1 MATGKRYYWIKLRDN
16 FFDDD
21 GPADFLMS
29 QPNGANY
36 VVLYQMLCLKTINT
50 GGRLENRIGEVII
63 KYDIAKIQ
71 RACKY
76 FTADTVR
83 VALELYKALGLIYED
98 INGMLVIANHNAMV
112 GSETDWAAKKQRQ
125 RIDGKPPEQLPTGD
139 TAMDNSGDNGGDNV
153 PIEIRDKEI
162 RDIEIRDKSKETIIA
177 DPSGSARQT
186 DVRRI
191 VDEWNKYVD
200 VSPISRISPD
210 STRYKLLCARLKDYG
225 LERVVQAVRNVA
237 ASSFL
242 RGQSNSGWVITFDW
256 FVKPNNFIKVLEGNY
271 SDRKEPGHGGAD
283 GRPER
288 SADADTRWGISGNN
302 LT

>member
-29 QPNGANY
+29 QTNGANY

-63 KYDIAKIQ
+63 KYDVAKIQ

-98 INGMLVIANHNAMV
+98 IDGMLVISNHDNLV
-112 GSETDWAAKKQRQ
+112 GSETDAAARMRQ
-125 RIDGKPPEQLPTGD
+125 SRANRNTLPDVTPSEQD
-139 TAMDNSGDNGGDNV
+139 ANNV
-153 PIEIRDKEI
+153 TQEIRDKEI

-210 STRYKLLCARLKDYG
+210 SNRYKLLCARLKEYG
-225 LERVVQAVRNVA
+225 MEKVVQAIRNVA
-237 ASSFL
+237 CSSFL
-242 RGQSNSGWVITFDW
+242 RGQSNSGWCITFDW

-283 GRPER
+283 GKPER
-288 SADADTRWGISGNN
+288 SADADSRWGISGNS